1 MDKIPHRD
9 EGLVLGVD
17 THLDRHVAVLLDPL
31 GRRVDSGSFPAS
43 AAGYRELLAWAEGH
57 GPIAVAGIE
66 GTGSYGAGLA
76 RHLHE
81 QDIGVIEV
89 TRASRRAHRHRG
101 KSDPR
106 DAEGAARAV
115 LSGEAAA
122 GPKLREGIV
131 ESIRVLRITRSTAVK
146 ARTQATIQ
154 LQTMIVTAPDDL
166 RDELIELPARER
178 IERCAGLRPGA
189 GRDSRSVTKRALRS
203 LARRHQCLDGEI
215 KELERELAALV
226 TAAAPRLLAQPG
238 VGIETAAKLLVIAGD
253 NPKRLR
259 SDGALAAL
267 CGASPVEASSGK
279 VTRHRLNRGGD
290 RQGNNALYR
299 VAMNRMIHDPET
311 REYVERRTA
320 EGKSRRE
327 IRRCL
332 MRHLA
337 RRIFP
342 LLVADIKG
350 ATTLDLT

>member
-9 EGLVLGVD
+9 ESLVLGVD
-17 THLDRHVAVLLDPL
+17 THLEEHVAALLDPL
-31 GRRVDSGSFPAS
+31 GRCIDSSSFPATR
-43 AAGYRELLAWAEGH
+43 AGYRELLAWAEEH

-76 RHLHE
+76 RYLDD
-81 QDIGVIEV
+81 QGIDVIEV

-106 DAEGAARAV
+106 DAEGAARSV
-115 LSGEAAA
+115 LSGEASAS
-122 GPKLREGIV
+122 PKLREGIV

-146 ARTQATIQ
+146 ARTQAAIQ
-154 LQTMIVTAPDDL
+154 LQTMIVTAPAEL
-166 RDELIELPARER
+166 RDELLGLPTRER
-178 IERCAGLRPGA
+178 VERCAALRPGS
-189 GRDSRSVTKRALRS
+189 GRDSRSTTKRTLRS
-203 LARRHQCLDGEI
+203 LARRHQSLDAEA
-215 KELERELAALV
+215 KELERELTELV
-226 TAAAPRLLAQPG
+226 GAAAPRLLTQPG
-238 VGIETAAKLLVIAGD
+238 IGIETAAKLLVIAGD
-253 NPKRLR
+253 NPERLR
-259 SDGALAAL
+259 SDSALAAL

-290 RQGNNALYR
+290 HQGNNALFR

-332 MRHLA
+332 MRHIA
-337 RRIFP
+337 RRLFP
-342 LLVADIKG
+342 LLIADLRDAVAV
-350 ATTLDLT
+350 DLT